1 MTLLGKYKD
10 GGGLWHDLWVTS
22 AALSAWQS
30 AGRPV
35 TSVKNVTG
43 YTPHAN
49 RDPLPEQHEPRF
61 DDVVALASCEAD
73 ALVAAG
79 VGVYA

>member
-1 MTLLGKYKD
+1 MTLLGKYRD
-10 GGGLWHDLWVTS
+10 GGGLYHDLFVT
-22 AALSAWQS
+22 AGALAAWQQ

-35 TSVKNVTG
+35 TNTKSILAYV
-43 YTPHAN
+43 PRQN

-79 VGVYA
+79 VAQYA

>member
-1 MTLLGKYKD
+1 MILAGKYKD
-10 GGGLWHDLWVTS
+10 GGGLFHDLWLTS
-22 AALSAWQS
+22 AAVLAWQL
-30 AGRPV
+30 AGRPTTNTKDIV
-35 TSVKNVTG
+35 G
-43 YTPHAN
+43 YIPRAN

-61 DDVVALASCEAD
+61 DDIVALASCEAD